1 MITTNALIIPSAK
14 KINNGIT
21 QFGEIPGII
30 YPINGRVVFDYLKEQ
45 YASYCSSLDIVCYE
59 NQTLVQQRL
68 EDYSDDKIKIHCL
81 KELRDLGYSVYFAIK
96 DIDYPIIINFADTI
110 VFDNVLDYLDD
121 VFFYQEDYMSNVWTF
136 YDQEDGVLKNIYDKK
151 IPDDK
156 IQKSFFV
163 GVFRI
168 VHTKYF
174 KKCLKEFLSN
184 PVEGIS
190 TFYSALMKY
199 SEKHPFK
206 SILTNNWCDVGHSN
220 KYHSSQLGVKERV
233 FNYIKIDKNRGIL
246 KKTSDAKEKFIGE
259 INWYLK
265 LPSDIEYVRPRIF
278 GYSTEY
284 SSPFLNMEYYAYTTV
299 HELYLYGDLEY
310 SAWNDIFKRILF
322 VLNDFKRYTVIGN
335 HIVESLKDIYLN
347 KTLDRLSLLGKNDR
361 FKVFFEN
368 PITVNGNKYKALYEI
383 SELLKKYIPLY
394 LYNCQEF
401 NIIHGDL
408 CFANILID
416 DKLSFI
422 KVIDPRGKFG
432 YFDIYGDRRYEL
444 AKLFHSVDGKYD
456 YIIKDM
462 YTLRYDASSSNI
474 AFKIK
479 CSKSNE
485 DIYNSFYS
493 VFAEEIDGKLKEI
506 ELIEALLFLSMIPLH
521 SESFEHQLVMLG
533 TGLDILDRVVDIK
546 I

>member
-1 MITTNALIIPSAK
+1 M
-14 KINNGIT
+14 
-21 QFGEIPGII
+21 
-30 YPINGRVVFDYLKEQ
+30 
-45 YASYCSSLDIVCYE
+45 
-59 NQTLVQQRL
+59 
-68 EDYSDDKIKIHCL
+68 
-81 KELRDLGYSVYFAIK
+81 
-96 DIDYPIIINFADTI
+96 
-110 VFDNVLDYLDD
+110 
-121 VFFYQEDYMSNVWTF
+121 
-136 YDQEDGVLKNIYDKK
+136 
-151 IPDDK
+151 
-156 IQKSFFV
+156 
-163 GVFRI
+163 
-168 VHTKYF
+168 
-174 KKCLKEFLSN
+174 
-184 PVEGIS
+184 
-190 TFYSALMKY
+190 
-199 SEKHPFK
+199 
-206 SILTNNWCDVGHSN
+206 
-220 KYHSSQLGVKERV
+220 
-233 FNYIKIDKNRGIL
+233 
-246 KKTSDAKEKFIGE
+246 
-259 INWYLK
+259 
-265 LPSDIEYVRPRIF
+265 
-278 GYSTEY
+278 
-284 SSPFLNMEYYAYTTV
+284 
-299 HELYLYGDLEY
+299 
-310 SAWNDIFKRILF
+310 
-322 VLNDFKRYTVIGN
+322 NDFKRYTVIGN